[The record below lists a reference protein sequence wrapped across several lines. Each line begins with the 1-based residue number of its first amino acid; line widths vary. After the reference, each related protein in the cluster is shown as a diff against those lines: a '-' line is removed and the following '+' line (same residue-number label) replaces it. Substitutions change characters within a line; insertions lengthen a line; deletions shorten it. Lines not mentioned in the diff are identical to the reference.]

1 MRLFRTS
8 VGICGKSGNSGSSSG
23 GSSKL
28 TQKVIHPS
36 NTEIEMDGSEGT
48 YTKDSNH
55 AIHESGEVLKEKT
68 KSHDHVYQV
77 IDSPSDISLALQ
89 ELRDA
94 HNHAH
99 TKPKQRK
106 KTKSQNP
113 QPSPL
118 PSLAVDCEGVNL
130 SRDGTITI
138 VSVATRNKVY
148 LFDVQQLGAVVF
160 DAGLREILED
170 PNIFKLMFDCRKD
183 SDALLHLFGVQM
195 RGMLDLQLMVAMLFV
210 KSNSRVVY
218 FQKYAHVLKT
228 YSEEFVAMK
237 QEEGEVWKHS
247 DVRPLTQE
255 LIDYCIADTKPFF
268 NIYEKLLTEKN
279 VSRNIGVL
287 KVASQMNADFFR
299 AFKVLPVKRGGYN
312 DNGYLSIPLLSV
324 LKGEEEGLVD
334 TWREGYER
342 CVGCLQFVAAKYVN
356 RKSCY
361 CWVCHKIFTAS
372 A

>member
-1 MRLFRTS
+1 MSFS
-8 VGICGKSGNSGSSSG
+8 FG
-23 GSSKL
+23 GL
-28 TQKVIHPS
+28 T
-36 NTEIEMDGSEGT
+36 NTEIEIDVSKGTHT
-48 YTKDSNH
+48 YTEDDNNNNKS
-55 AIHESGEVLKEKT
+55 EVSSEVLEEKT
-68 KSHDHVYQV
+68 KSHEHVYQV
-77 IDSPSDISLALQ
+77 IDTPSDIPLALQ

-94 HNHAH
+94 HNHVH

-113 QPSPL
+113 QPSPA

-138 VSVATRNKVY
+138 ITVATRNKVF
-148 LFDVQQLGAVVF
+148 LFDVQQLGGVVF

-170 PNIFKLMFDCRKD
+170 PTILKLTFDCRKD

-195 RGMLDLQLMVAMLFV
+195 RGVLDLQLMVAMLYV

-218 FQKYAHVLKT
+218 FQKYAHVLKK
-228 YSEEFVAMK
+228 YSEEFVDMK

-247 DVRPLTQE
+247 DIRPLTQE

-268 NIYEKLLTEKN
+268 NIYEKLLVEKN
-279 VSRNIGVL
+279 VSQNQSVL
-287 KVASQMNADFFR
+287 KVASQINADFFR
-299 AFKVLPVKRGGYN
+299 GFKVLPVKRGGYN

-334 TWREGYER
+334 VWREEYER
-342 CVGCLQFVAAKYVN
+342 CVGCLQFVAVKYVN

-361 CWVCHKIFTAS
+361 CWVCHKIFTA
-372 A
+372 AA